1 MNSGGLG
8 DRRRGWFSVVRFYRT
23 TELIEKGM
31 IEKGMIEKGMVEKG
45 MVEKKFKKI
54 FYADPRS
61 RSGPWRPYPGGIDKI
76 LLVQI
81 ASVKF

>member
-1 MNSGGLG
+1 
-8 DRRRGWFSVVRFYRT
+8 
-23 TELIEKGM
+23 
-31 IEKGMIEKGMVEKG
+31 MIEKGMVEKG